1 MIRLFSDVTIE
12 QALKASLGQ
21 VDRAISVARIDNLLP
36 YEVENLSQLLS
47 QQHALNHLSVDVDN
61 VVKSSSERDRLG
73 REFLSI
79 YSVQPHQSY
88 PRVLVTYKYAISGR
102 VELLS
107 AKPRSRSIQLG
118 SRYPTARIENNSLV
132 LEYHTFHAYPLTD
145 EQKTEVREI
154 MLSVHYQ
161 IKDMVN
167 AVNEDIDAY
176 NNSLYDYVLDNLN
189 KRIKAAKD
197 KAEHDQSL

>member
-73 REFLSI
+73 REFPSI